1 MSGKEGTVDTLQQVV
16 GARIRALRQ
25 QRGWTQEELGG
36 CADLD
41 FTTIGGAE
49 RGEKSLSLK
58 SLARVADAL
67 GADLAWLVR
76 QQESETGQAES
87 EGLLEEL
94 IGLMKDLR
102 PDELRHVLE
111 LVGVARSYLVG
122 QRGG

>member
-1 MSGKEGTVDTLQQVV
+1 MDTLQQMV

-36 CADLD
+36 RADLD

-67 GADLAWLVR
+67 GVDLAWLVR
-76 QQESETGQAES
+76 QQQSETGQAES
-87 EGLLEEL
+87 EGLVEEL
-94 IGLMKDLR
+94 IGLVRDLR
-102 PDELRHVLE
+102 PDDLRHVIE
-111 LVGVARSYLVG
+111 LVAAAKSYIAG
-122 QRGG
+122 QRVR

>member
-36 CADLD
+36 RADLD

-67 GADLAWLVR
+67 GADLTWLVR
-76 QQESETGQAES
+76 QRESETGQAES
-87 EGLLEEL
+87 EGLVEEL
-94 IGLMKDLR
+94 IGLVRDLQ
-102 PDELRHVLE
+102 PDELRHVVE
-111 LVGVARSYLVG
+111 LVKTARSYLVG
-122 QRGG
+122 QSGG